1 MTDTLRL
8 SVLDLVPVRSGQT
21 SAGAVAASVRLAQLA
36 DRLGFTRYWFAEHH
50 NMPAVASTTPPVLIA
65 ATAARTERIRVGSG
79 GVMLPNHA
87 PLVVAEQF
95 AALEALA
102 PGRIDLGI
110 GRAPGS
116 DPVITQLL
124 RISGPTADVDRFPDH
139 VADILSLLSPDGAS
153 LRLTSGRE
161 YAITATPAATEVPT
175 LWLLGSSDYSAKLAA
190 ELGLPYVFANH
201 FSGEGLERALELYRT
216 EYRPSE
222 AHPTP
227 ETFLTVNASVA
238 PTLEEA
244 RARALPQ
251 LRSMARLRTN
261 RPMRPLETIE
271 EAASAP
277 ADSIG
282 DEVIAA
288 MQQRWIIADAAGA
301 ADRAAPPRRA
311 ARHRRGDGRADRGL
325 LRGRADG
332 CRARPRADARAA
344 GGRAARLSAAG
355 MEMPRAAAR
364 GIRLSAC
371 RSPAIRRRG
380 RAGAGRRP
388 TRGTRRPRRSS
399 SRAGLGRRSARA
411 RRRRRTRTGR

>member
-139 VADILSLLSPDGAS
+139 IADILCLLSPDGAS

-216 EYRPSE
+216 EYQPSE

-261 RPMRPLETIE
+261 RPMRPLETVE
-271 EAASAP
+271 EAAVRARRLDRRR
-277 ADSIG
+277 AHRRDA
-282 DEVIAA
+282 AA
-288 MQQRWIIADAAGA
+288 MD
-301 ADRAAPPRRA
+301 
-311 ARHRRGDGRADRGL
+311 HRGC
-325 LRGRADG
+325 RGRG
-332 CRARPRADARAA
+332 RPSCAA
-344 GGRAARLSAAG
+344 SPSGTASTRSWSR
-355 MEMPRAAAR
+355 
-364 GIRLSAC
+364 
-371 RSPAIRRRG
+371 RSPARYEPEPTDAAPG
-380 RAGAGRRP
+380 REQTLELLAGEL
-388 TRGTRRPRRSS
+388 
-399 SRAGLGRRSARA
+399 LG
-411 RRRRRTRTGR
+411 

>member
-1 MTDTLRL
+1 MTSSLRL

-36 DRLGFTRYWFAEHH
+36 DRLGYTRYWFAEHH

-65 ATAARTERIRVGSG
+65 ATAAKTERIRVGSG

-124 RISGPTADVDRFPDH
+124 RVSGPTADVDRFPDH
-139 VADILSLLSPDGAS
+139 IADILSLLSPDGAS

-161 YAITATPAATEVPT
+161 YAIAATPAASEVPT

-216 EYRPSE
+216 DYRPSE
-222 AHPTP
+222 AHPVP

-238 PTLEEA
+238 PTVEEA

-271 EAASAP
+271 EAQAAP

-282 DEVIAA
+282 DEIIAA
-288 MQQRWIIADAAGA
+288 MEKRWIIADAAGA
-301 ADRAAPPRRA
+301 TGELRKLAERHGIDEVMIAPIAGSFESEATDAAP
-311 ARHRRGDGRADRGL
+311 GRERTLEL
-325 LRGRADG
+325 L
-332 CRARPRADARAA
+332 ADA
-344 GGRAARLSAAG
+344 LFV
-355 MEMPRAAAR
+355 
-364 GIRLSAC
+364 
-371 RSPAIRRRG
+371 
-380 RAGAGRRP
+380 
-388 TRGTRRPRRSS
+388 
-399 SRAGLGRRSARA
+399 
-411 RRRRRTRTGR
+411 

>member
-1 MTDTLRL
+1 MTDALRL
-8 SVLDLVPVRSGQT
+8 SVLDLVPVREGQT
-21 SAGAVAASVRLAQLA
+21 SAGAVTASVRLAQLA
-36 DRLGFTRYWFAEHH
+36 DRLEYTRYWFAEHH
-50 NMPAVASTTPPVLIA
+50 NMPSVASTTPPVLIA
-65 ATAARTERIRVGSG
+65 ATVARTERIRVGSG

-161 YAITATPAATEVPT
+161 YAITATPAATDVPV

-238 PTLEEA
+238 PTVEEA

-251 LRSMARLRTN
+251 LRAMARLRAN
-261 RPMRPLETIE
+261 RPLRPLENVE
-271 EAASAP
+271 EAAAAP
-277 ADSIG
+277 ADSMVEEI
-282 DEVIAA
+282 IAA
-288 MQQRWIIADAAGA
+288 MEKRWIIADAAGA
-301 ADRAAPPRRA
+301 ATELRRLA
-311 ARHRRGDGRADRGL
+311 ARHGIDEVMIAPIAGSRASEPTDAAPGREQTLEL
-325 LRGRADG
+325 L
-332 CRARPRADARAA
+332 A
-344 GGRAARLSAAG
+344 GEL
-355 MEMPRAAAR
+355 
-364 GIRLSAC
+364 L
-371 RSPAIRRRG
+371 SPAG
-380 RAGAGRRP
+380 
-388 TRGTRRPRRSS
+388 
-399 SRAGLGRRSARA
+399 
-411 RRRRRTRTGR
+411 